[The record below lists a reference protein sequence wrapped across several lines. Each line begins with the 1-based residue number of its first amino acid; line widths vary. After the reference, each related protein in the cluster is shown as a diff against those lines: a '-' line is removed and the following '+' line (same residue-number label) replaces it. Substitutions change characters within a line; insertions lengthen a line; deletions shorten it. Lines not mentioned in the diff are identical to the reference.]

1 MSADIDTA
9 RREREQGEAN
19 FAAACRNLSEAQ
31 KALHAARNRQKAA
44 QRRYIDAI
52 EERRAA

>member
-1 MSADIDTA
+1 MTTDIDTL
-9 RREREQGEAN
+9 RREREQAEAN
-19 FAAACRNLSEAQ
+19 FAAACRQLSEAQ
-31 KALHAARNRQKAA
+31 KAVHAARNKQKAA